1 MFALTFF
8 LVGQL
13 ALLFGDK
20 NTMPALSSLI
30 SVVFSTFL
38 VVNYVSLCRIYLI
51 ILCWSLSMAAGA
63 TFNWIKIPFYNRR
76 FQDFSSLSLRY
87 RNAFGSIQPCWLA
100 TDQEPSFSK
109 VRVAADY
116 SDSVPDSKYTRDRG
130 YHPLEEVKERPKK
143 KDLSLTD
150 VETARTVVEA
160 NSKGLLVFPA
170 RVHNEPHGYVA
181 WSEFQYIVD
190 DYGDIFFQV
199 PDNGNILED
208 DAANN
213 PVTVLIGMD
222 GPIIGESSVV
232 TRNFS
237 DYMDV
242 ENFVDMPDENYSK
255 IDTEITD
262 ILIEWGMPATMRA
275 IHPIYFAKC
284 LTKAVHDNHGGKMD
298 SPTNGVSIVGY
309 LRSAFIEEE
318 SYLRSLFHG
327 ECNGDGYLSD
337 WRDEYKREP
346 APASGTNG
354 LIDDDKSRFDFN
366 NVGSSTDSTIYKLEI
381 MTVELFSIYGKQLM
395 IDPQD
400 FQDAEPD
407 ILANSAS
414 EIIDRVEQN
423 DDQCTTALRS
433 LCHRKKGL
441 TVEEASLIGVD
452 SLGIDVRAFSGLEAR
467 TVRFSFNAQALSER
481 SAEKKIRRMLFPRRK
496 NVKTSTDDEC

>member
-1 MFALTFF
+1 
-8 LVGQL
+8 
-13 ALLFGDK
+13 
-20 NTMPALSSLI
+20 
-30 SVVFSTFL
+30 
-38 VVNYVSLCRIYLI
+38 
-51 ILCWSLSMAAGA
+51 MAAGV
-63 TFNWIKIPFYNRR
+63 TFNWIKTPLDIRR
-76 FQDFSSLSLRY
+76 FHDFSSLSFRC
-87 RNAFGSIQPCWLA
+87 RNTFGSIQPSWLT

-170 RVHNEPHGYVA
+170 RVHNEPHGHVA
-181 WSEFQYIVD
+181 WSDFQYIVD

-199 PDNGNILED
+199 PDSENILED

-222 GPIIGESSVV
+222 GPIIGETSVV
-232 TRNFS
+232 TSDFS

-242 ENFVDMPDENYSK
+242 ENFIDMPDENDSK

-284 LTKAVHDNHGGKMD
+284 LTKAVHDKHREKMD
-298 SPTNGVSIVGY
+298 SPSNGVSIVGY
-309 LRSAFIEEE
+309 LRPAFIEEE

-327 ECNGDGYLSD
+327 ECNGDGYSSD
-337 WRDEYKREP
+337 WRDECKREP

-354 LIDDDKSRFDFN
+354 LIDDDKSRFDFT

-414 EIIDRVEQN
+414 EIINRIKEN
-423 DDQCTTALRS
+423 DDQCAMALRS

-441 TVEEASLIGVD
+441 TVEEASLISID

-496 NVKTSTDDEC
+496 NVKPSTEDEC

>member
-1 MFALTFF
+1 MAKGEF
-8 LVGQL
+8 
-13 ALLFGDK
+13 LLF
-20 NTMPALSSLI
+20 S
-30 SVVFSTFL
+30 F
-38 VVNYVSLCRIYLI
+38 
-51 ILCWSLSMAAGA
+51 IL
-63 TFNWIKIPFYNRR
+63 F
-76 FQDFSSLSLRY
+76 FQ
-87 RNAFGSIQPCWLA
+87 NQ
-100 TDQEPSFSK
+100 QQSFSK
-109 VRVAADY
+109 VCVAADY

-143 KDLSLTD
+143 KELSLTD

-170 RVHNEPHGYVA
+170 RVHNEPHGHVA
-181 WSEFQYIVD
+181 WSDFQYIVD

-199 PDNGNILED
+199 PDSENILED

-222 GPIIGESSVV
+222 GPVIGETSVV
-232 TRNFS
+232 TSDFS

-262 ILIEWGMPATMRA
+262 TLIEWGMPETMRA

-284 LTKAVHDNHGGKMD
+284 LTKVVHDNHGEKMD
-298 SPTNGVSIVGY
+298 SPSNGVSIVGY
-309 LRSAFIEEE
+309 LRPAFIEEE

-327 ECNGDGYLSD
+327 ECNGDDYSSD
-337 WRDEYKREP
+337 WR
-346 APASGTNG
+346 
-354 LIDDDKSRFDFN
+354 DDDKSRFDFK
-366 NVGSSTDSTIYKLEI
+366 NVGSSNDSTIYKLEI

-407 ILANSAS
+407 ILANSAL
-414 EIIDRVEQN
+414 EIINRIKEN
-423 DDQCTTALRS
+423 DDQCAMALKS

-441 TVEEASLIGVD
+441 TVEEASLISID

-496 NVKTSTDDEC
+496 TVKASTEDEC

>member
-1 MFALTFF
+1 
-8 LVGQL
+8 
-13 ALLFGDK
+13 
-20 NTMPALSSLI
+20 
-30 SVVFSTFL
+30 
-38 VVNYVSLCRIYLI
+38 
-51 ILCWSLSMAAGA
+51 MAGV
-63 TFNWIKIPFYNRR
+63 TFNWIKTPLDIRR
-76 FQDFSSLSLRY
+76 FHDFSSLSFRC
-87 RNAFGSIQPCWLA
+87 RNTFGSIQPSWLT

-170 RVHNEPHGYVA
+170 RVHNEPHGHVA
-181 WSEFQYIVD
+181 WSDFQYIVD

-199 PDNGNILED
+199 PDSENILED

-222 GPIIGESSVV
+222 GPIIGETSVV
-232 TRNFS
+232 TSDFS

-242 ENFVDMPDENYSK
+242 ENFIDMPDENDSK

-284 LTKAVHDNHGGKMD
+284 LTKAVHDKHREKMD
-298 SPTNGVSIVGY
+298 SPSNGVSIVGY
-309 LRSAFIEEE
+309 LRPAFIEEE

-327 ECNGDGYLSD
+327 ECNGDGYSSD
-337 WRDEYKREP
+337 WR
-346 APASGTNG
+346 
-354 LIDDDKSRFDFN
+354 DDDKSRFDFT

-414 EIIDRVEQN
+414 EIINRIKEN
-423 DDQCTTALRS
+423 DDKCAMALRS

-441 TVEEASLIGVD
+441 TVEEASLISID

-481 SAEKKIRRMLFPRRK
+481 SAEKKIMRMLFPRRK
-496 NVKTSTDDEC
+496 NVKPSTEDEC